1 VENCRICEVRRPRRY
16 CPGVRGDICSL
27 CCGTER
33 EATVDCPFECEYLQ
47 EARRRER
54 PPEVDPKTI
63 PNQDV
68 QVTEQFLSK
77 QDELLAHCG
86 RTLLNAA
93 LESAAI
99 DFDVREALES
109 MIKTYR
115 TLESGLIYETR
126 PSNPLAAHVQ
136 QRMQEGIASYRQ
148 EHAQRTGMSTVRDA
162 DVLGV
167 LVFLQRLELHYNNQ
181 RRKGKA
187 FLDHL
192 RSFFPTEP
200 APARQSLLA

>member
-1 VENCRICEVRRPRRY
+1 MELCRICETRRPRRY
-16 CPGVRGDICSL
+16 CPGVHGDICSI

-33 EATVDCPFECEYLQ
+33 EVTVDCPFDCEYLQ

-54 PPEVDPKTI
+54 LSEVDPKTI

-68 QVTEQFLSK
+68 EVTEQFLAK
-77 QDELLAHCG
+77 QEELLVFCG
-86 RTLLNAA
+86 RTLLGAA

-126 PSNPLAAHVQ
+126 PSNPLAAHMQ
-136 QRMQEGIASYRQ
+136 QRLQEGIAKYRQ
-148 EHAQRTGMSTVRDA
+148 EQAQRTGMNTVRDA
-162 DVLGV
+162 DILGV
-167 LVFLQRLELHYNNQ
+167 LVFLQRLELHHNNQ

-192 RSFFPTEP
+192 RGFFPAEP
-200 APARQSLLA
+200 ATPRPSLLA